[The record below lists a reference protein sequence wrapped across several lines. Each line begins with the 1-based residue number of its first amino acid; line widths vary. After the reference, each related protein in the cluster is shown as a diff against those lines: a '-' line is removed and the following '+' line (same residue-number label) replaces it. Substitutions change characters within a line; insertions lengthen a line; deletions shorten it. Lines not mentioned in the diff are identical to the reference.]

1 MWQETAALRE
11 FGLTYVGS
19 GSFTSHRYGR
29 DSGGMSAIAPIATEL
44 VRRNQLTRSAK
55 TGPSASQQRVLL
67 FDHLVGEGEQLVWK
81 RETERLRGPEID
93 H

>member
-1 MWQETAALRE
+1 
-11 FGLTYVGS
+11 
-19 GSFTSHRYGR
+19 
-29 DSGGMSAIAPIATEL
+29 MSALPPKADKVAGISVCPLCA
-44 VRRNQLTRSAK
+44 N
-55 TGPSASQQRVLL
+55 RVLMRRGKKTPPL